1 MEAPVLISI
10 LVFLLTVVLLLG
22 LASYLQLLQF
32 RRLWTER
39 VEGKQPRN
47 RLERVRDTVDSIQN
61 FISAVMTRFG
71 TITSTQPDAT
81 SPTLRQLVTAGYR
94 NPKVVMI
101 FAGTKFVLAL
111 ALPLCM
117 LLFRPDSV
125 RLWTPAASI
134 LLYVTLAMFGYYAP
148 QLWLQL
154 RIRERKRRISEG
166 FPDALDLIVVCL
178 ESGLGL
184 GPAIQR
190 VGEEMKH
197 AHKNLSDELQVL
209 SLELRTGLPRQ
220 QALRNLGIRTGVDDV
235 KSLMGVLIQTD
246 RFGTSVGDALRVY
259 SDHMRKTRQFRAEEL
274 ANKLP
279 IKLLFPLIFC
289 IFPSFFVIIMGPA
302 VITFIRVL
310 FPALGN
316 N

>member
-10 LVFLLTVVLLLG
+10 LVFLLTMVLLLG
-22 LASYLQLLQF
+22 LASYLRLLQV

-39 VEGKQPRN
+39 LEGKQSGN
-47 RLERVRDTVDSIQN
+47 LLEQLLDTVDPIKT
-61 FISAVMTRFG
+61 FVSAVMTKFG
-71 TITSTQPDAT
+71 TLTSTQQDARL
-81 SPTLRQLVTAGYR
+81 PNLRPLVTAGYR
-94 NPKVVMI
+94 NPKAVMI
-101 FAGTKFVLAL
+101 LAGTKFVLAL
-111 ALPLCM
+111 ALPLSM

-134 LLYVTLAMFGYYAP
+134 LLYVALAMVGYYAP
-148 QLWLQL
+148 QLWLHL

-190 VGEEMKH
+190 VGEEIKLV
-197 AHKNLSDELQVL
+197 HKQLSDELHVL
-209 SLELRTGLPRQ
+209 SFELRTGLPRQ

-235 KSLMGVLIQTD
+235 KSLMSVLIQTD

-289 IFPSFFVIIMGPA
+289 IFPSFFVILMGPA
-302 VITFIRVL
+302 VITLMRVL
-310 FPALGN
+310 LPALGN

>member
-10 LVFLLTVVLLLG
+10 LVFLLTMVLLLG
-22 LASYLQLLQF
+22 LASYLRLLQV

-39 VEGKQPRN
+39 LEGKQSGN
-47 RLERVRDTVDSIQN
+47 LLEQLRDTVDPIKTFVSV
-61 FISAVMTRFG
+61 VMTKFG
-71 TITSTQPDAT
+71 TLTSTQQDARL
-81 SPTLRQLVTAGYR
+81 PNLRPLVTAGYR
-94 NPKVVMI
+94 NPKAVMI
-101 FAGTKFVLAL
+101 LAGTKFVLAL

-134 LLYVTLAMFGYYAP
+134 LLYVALAMVGYYAP
-148 QLWLQL
+148 QLWLHL

-190 VGEEMKH
+190 VGEEIKL
-197 AHKNLSDELQVL
+197 AHKQLSDELHVL
-209 SLELRTGLPRQ
+209 SFELRTGLPRQ

-235 KSLMGVLIQTD
+235 KSLMAVLIQTD

-289 IFPSFFVIIMGPA
+289 IFPSFFVILMGPA
-302 VITFIRVL
+302 VITLMRVL
-310 FPALGN
+310 LPALGN

>member
-10 LVFLLTVVLLLG
+10 LVFLLTMVLLLG
-22 LASYLQLLQF
+22 LASYLRLLQV

-39 VEGKQPRN
+39 LEGKQSGN
-47 RLERVRDTVDSIQN
+47 LLEQLLDTVDPIKT
-61 FISAVMTRFG
+61 FVSAVMTKFG
-71 TITSTQPDAT
+71 TLTSTQQDARL
-81 SPTLRQLVTAGYR
+81 PNLRPLVTAGYR
-94 NPKVVMI
+94 NPKAVMI
-101 FAGTKFVLAL
+101 LAGTKFVLAL
-111 ALPLCM
+111 ALPLSM

-125 RLWTPAASI
+125 RLWTPTASI
-134 LLYVTLAMFGYYAP
+134 LLYVALAMVGYYAP
-148 QLWLQL
+148 QLWLHL

-190 VGEEMKH
+190 VGEEIKLV
-197 AHKNLSDELQVL
+197 HKQLSDELHVL
-209 SLELRTGLPRQ
+209 SFELRTGLPRQ

-235 KSLMGVLIQTD
+235 KSLMAVLIQTD

-289 IFPSFFVIIMGPA
+289 IFPSFFVILMGPA
-302 VITFIRVL
+302 VITLMRVL
-310 FPALGN
+310 LPALGN

>member
-1 MEAPVLISI
+1 MQAPVLISI

-39 VEGKQPRN
+39 VEGKQSRN

-81 SPTLRQLVTAGYR
+81 SPTLPQFVTAGYR

-111 ALPLCM
+111 ALPFCM

-125 RLWTPAASI
+125 RLWTPASSI

-148 QLWLQL
+148 HLWLQL

-190 VGEEMKH
+190 VGEEIKH
-197 AHKNLSDELQVL
+197 AHKALSDELQVL
-209 SLELRTGLPRQ
+209 SIELRTGLPRQ

-279 IKLLFPLIFC
+279 VKLLFPLIFF

>member
-10 LVFLLTVVLLLG
+10 LVFLLTMVLLLG
-22 LASYLQLLQF
+22 LASYLHLLQF

-39 VEGKQPRN
+39 LEGKQSRN
-47 RLERVRDTVDSIQN
+47 FLERLRDTVDSSKT
-61 FISAVMTRFG
+61 FISGVMTRCG
-71 TITSTQPDAT
+71 TITSTQSDARL
-81 SPTLRQLVTAGYR
+81 SNLRQLVTAGYR

-125 RLWTPAASI
+125 RLWTTAESI
-134 LLYVTLAMFGYYAP
+134 LLYVTLAMVGYYAP
-148 QLWLQL
+148 HLWLRL

-190 VGEEMKH
+190 VGEEIKL
-197 AHKNLSDELQVL
+197 AHKHLSDEWHVL

-220 QALRNLGIRTGVDDV
+220 QALRNLGVRTGVDDV

-246 RFGTSVGDALRVY
+246 RFGTNVGDALRVY

-289 IFPSFFVIIMGPA
+289 IFPSFFVILMGPA
-302 VITFIRVL
+302 VISIMRTL
-310 FPALGN
+310 LPALGN

>member
-10 LVFLLTVVLLLG
+10 LVFLLTMVLLLG
-22 LASYLQLLQF
+22 LASYLHLLQF

-39 VEGKQPRN
+39 LEGKQSRN
-47 RLERVRDTVDSIQN
+47 LLERLRYTVDSIAT
-61 FISAVMTRFG
+61 FISGVMTRCG
-71 TITSTQPDAT
+71 TITSTQNDAR
-81 SPTLRQLVTAGYR
+81 SSTLRQLVTAGYR

-111 ALPLCM
+111 AFPLCM

-148 QLWLQL
+148 HLWLQL

-166 FPDALDLIVVCL
+166 FPDALDLIVICL
-178 ESGLGL
+178 EAGLGL

-190 VGEEMKH
+190 VGEEMKL
-197 AHKNLSDELQVL
+197 AHKNLSDELNVL

-220 QALRNLGIRTGVDDV
+220 QALRNLGVRTGVDDV

-259 SDHMRKTRQFRAEEL
+259 SDHMRKTRQLRAEEL

-279 IKLLFPLIFC
+279 IKLLFPMIFG
-289 IFPSFFVIIMGPA
+289 IFPSFFVILMGPA
-302 VITFIRVL
+302 VITLIRVL

-316 N
+316 H

>member
-1 MEAPVLISI
+1 
-10 LVFLLTVVLLLG
+10 
-22 LASYLQLLQF
+22 
-32 RRLWTER
+32 
-39 VEGKQPRN
+39 
-47 RLERVRDTVDSIQN
+47 
-61 FISAVMTRFG
+61 
-71 TITSTQPDAT
+71 
-81 SPTLRQLVTAGYR
+81 
-94 NPKVVMI
+94 MI

-117 LLFRPDSV
+117 LLFRPDSL

-134 LLYVTLAMFGYYAP
+134 LLYVTFAMFGYYAP

-190 VGEEMKH
+190 VGEELKV
-197 AHKNLSDELQVL
+197 AHKNLSDELHVL

-220 QALRNLGIRTGVDDV
+220 QALRNLGVRTGVDDV

>member
-1 MEAPVLISI
+1 MQAPVLISI
-10 LVFLLTVVLLLG
+10 LVFLLTMVLLLG
-22 LASYLQLLQF
+22 LASYLHLLQF
-32 RRLWTER
+32 RRLWTQR
-39 VEGKQPRN
+39 LDRKQSRN
-47 RLERVRDTVDSIQN
+47 WLERLQDTVDSVTT
-61 FISAVMTRFG
+61 FISGVMTKFG
-71 TITSTQPDAT
+71 TMTSSQDDAK
-81 SPTLRQLVTAGYR
+81 SSNPRQLVTAGYR
-94 NPKVVMI
+94 NPKVLMI

-111 ALPLCM
+111 ALPLCV
-117 LLFRPDSV
+117 LLFRPDAV
-125 RLWTPAASI
+125 RLWTPAQSI
-134 LLYVTLAMFGYYAP
+134 LFYVTLAMVGYYAP
-148 QLWLQL
+148 HLWLRL

-190 VGEEMKH
+190 VGEEMKL
-197 AHKNLSDELQVL
+197 AHKALSDELQVL

-220 QALRNLGIRTGVDDV
+220 QALRNLGVRTGVDDV

-279 IKLLFPLIFC
+279 VKLLFPMIFC

-302 VITFIRVL
+302 VITLMRGL
-310 FPALGN
+310 LPALGHK
-316 N
+316 

>member
-1 MEAPVLISI
+1 
-10 LVFLLTVVLLLG
+10 
-22 LASYLQLLQF
+22 
-32 RRLWTER
+32 
-39 VEGKQPRN
+39 
-47 RLERVRDTVDSIQN
+47 
-61 FISAVMTRFG
+61 
-71 TITSTQPDAT
+71 
-81 SPTLRQLVTAGYR
+81 
-94 NPKVVMI
+94 
-101 FAGTKFVLAL
+101 
-111 ALPLCM
+111 M

-134 LLYVTLAMFGYYAP
+134 LLYVTLAMAGYYAP
-148 QLWLQL
+148 HLWLHL

-190 VGEEMKH
+190 VGEEIKLV
-197 AHKNLSDELQVL
+197 HKQLSDELHVL
-209 SLELRTGLPRQ
+209 SFELRTGLPRQ
-220 QALRNLGIRTGVDDV
+220 QALRNLGVRTGVDDV

-289 IFPSFFVIIMGPA
+289 IFPSFFVILMGPA
-302 VITFIRVL
+302 VITLMRVL
-310 FPALGN
+310 LPALGN

>member
-10 LVFLLTVVLLLG
+10 LVFLLAMVLLLG
-22 LASYLQLLQF
+22 LASYLHLLQF

-39 VEGKQPRN
+39 LEGKQSRN
-47 RLERVRDTVDSIQN
+47 LLEQLRESGDSVTT
-61 FISAVMTRFG
+61 FISGVMTRCG
-71 TITSTQPDAT
+71 AMTSTQDNAKSSNP
-81 SPTLRQLVTAGYR
+81 QLVTAGYR

-125 RLWTPAASI
+125 RLWTPPALI
-134 LLYVTLAMFGYYAP
+134 LLYVTLAMVGYYAP
-148 QLWLQL
+148 HLWLRL
-154 RIRERKRRISEG
+154 RIKERKRQISEG

-190 VGEEMKH
+190 VGEEIKL
-197 AHKNLSDELQVL
+197 AHKHLSDELHVL
-209 SLELRTGLPRQ
+209 SFELRTGLPRQ
-220 QALRNLGIRTGVDDV
+220 QALRNLGVRTGVDDV

-289 IFPSFFVIIMGPA
+289 IFPSFFVILMGPA
-302 VITFIRVL
+302 VITLMRVL
-310 FPALGN
+310 LPALGN

>member
-10 LVFLLTVVLLLG
+10 LVFLLTMVLLLG
-22 LASYLQLLQF
+22 LASYLRLLQV

-39 VEGKQPRN
+39 LEGKQSGN
-47 RLERVRDTVDSIQN
+47 LLEQLRDTVDPIKT
-61 FISAVMTRFG
+61 FVSAVMTKFG
-71 TITSTQPDAT
+71 TLTSTQQDARL
-81 SPTLRQLVTAGYR
+81 PNLRPLVTAGYR
-94 NPKVVMI
+94 NPKAVMI
-101 FAGTKFVLAL
+101 LAGTKFVLAL

-134 LLYVTLAMFGYYAP
+134 LLYVALAMVGYYAP
-148 QLWLQL
+148 HLWLHL
-154 RIRERKRRISEG
+154 RI
-166 FPDALDLIVVCL
+166 LV
-178 ESGLGL
+178 
-184 GPAIQR
+184 
-190 VGEEMKH
+190 
-197 AHKNLSDELQVL
+197 HKQLSDELHVL
-209 SLELRTGLPRQ
+209 SFELRTGLPRQ

-235 KSLMGVLIQTD
+235 KSLMAVLIQTD

-289 IFPSFFVIIMGPA
+289 IFPSFFVILMGPA
-302 VITFIRVL
+302 VITLMRVL
-310 FPALGN
+310 LPALGN

>member
-1 MEAPVLISI
+1 M
-10 LVFLLTVVLLLG
+10 
-22 LASYLQLLQF
+22 
-32 RRLWTER
+32 
-39 VEGKQPRN
+39 
-47 RLERVRDTVDSIQN
+47 
-61 FISAVMTRFG
+61 
-71 TITSTQPDAT
+71 
-81 SPTLRQLVTAGYR
+81 
-94 NPKVVMI
+94 
-101 FAGTKFVLAL
+101 
-111 ALPLCM
+111 
-117 LLFRPDSV
+117 
-125 RLWTPAASI
+125 SI
-134 LLYVTLAMFGYYAP
+134 LLYVSLAMFGYYAP

-154 RIRERKRRISEG
+154 RIRERKRQISEG

-197 AHKNLSDELQVL
+197 AHKNLSDELHVL

>member
-1 MEAPVLISI
+1 
-10 LVFLLTVVLLLG
+10 
-22 LASYLQLLQF
+22 
-32 RRLWTER
+32 
-39 VEGKQPRN
+39 
-47 RLERVRDTVDSIQN
+47 
-61 FISAVMTRFG
+61 
-71 TITSTQPDAT
+71 
-81 SPTLRQLVTAGYR
+81 
-94 NPKVVMI
+94 MI

-111 ALPLCM
+111 ALPLCVF
-117 LLFRPDSV
+117 LFRPDSV
-125 RLWTPAASI
+125 RLWTPAMSI
-134 LLYVTLAMFGYYAP
+134 LLYVSLAMFGYYAP

-154 RIRERKRRISEG
+154 RIRERKRQISEG

-197 AHKNLSDELQVL
+197 AHKNLSDELHVL